1 MLSAL
6 LGIMNFL
13 LACGLAGILIAIG
26 AIALLGFLLKQIVI
40 NIYYTIHT
48 RKKSNGGDN
57 R

>member
-1 MLSAL
+1 MISAL

-26 AIALLGFLLKQIVI
+26 AIALLGFLLKQIVV

-48 RKKSNGGDN
+48 RKKSKGGDN
-57 R
+57 